1 MSVAHT
7 HTHTHTH
14 KQGTNQTILIGDN
27 LYTPAGLAVDWLTRK
42 IYWTEHVSSASRIEV
57 ANMDGSD
64 RAIVVLSSSE
74 NPIDKP
80 RDIVVHPLAG

>member
-1 MSVAHT
+1 M
-7 HTHTHTH
+7 
-14 KQGTNQTILIGDN
+14 QGSNQTILISEN
-27 LYTPAGLAVDWLTRK
+27 LYKPSGLAVDWLTRK
-42 IYWTEHVSSASRIEV
+42 LYWTEDVSVAARIEV

-64 RAIVVLSSSE
+64 RAIVVLSSTE